1 MRFGLD
7 GVVDEF
13 KSEFV
18 RCCCMKAF
26 RGFKRAIKSIFG
38 KGDSNFLSVFKPHRF
53 SAEQV
58 ERVFWFD

>member
-1 MRFGLD
+1 MSLNRNLF
-7 GVVDEF
+7 GVVAWKRFE
-13 KSEFV
+13 
-18 RCCCMKAF
+18 
-26 RGFKRAIKSIFG
+26 GFKQAIKSIFG